1 MERTHVLGEG
11 KPPSLLIPRQF
22 CDALDLDEELPL
34 KVQELVEAGE
44 QEMERVAIETRDRLV
59 AVFLLGMAIVV
70 VSSGRVPV
78 IWRAHAPA

>member
-22 CDALDLDEELPL
+22 CDALDLDEELAL

-44 QEMERVAIETRDRLV
+44 REMERVPIEDAHGFV
-59 AVFLLGMAIVV
+59 AVFLYGSPCCETRSA
-70 VSSGRVPV
+70 
-78 IWRAHAPA
+78 

>member
-22 CDALDLDEELPL
+22 CDALDLDEELAL

-44 QEMERVAIETRDRLV
+44 QEMERVPIEDAHGFV
-59 AVFLLGMAIVV
+59 AVFLYGSPCCETRSA
-70 VSSGRVPV
+70 
-78 IWRAHAPA
+78 